1 MADGM
6 AAATA
11 SAGLTRFVFTQPSA
25 DSRSDI
31 VALTTDTSH
40 SARSPSGIVPQHSPQ
55 GSCSVH
61 NEMSSPTEAPP
72 LRSEE
77 QDVPGETLGSAER
90 QRLSLDVT
98 MSSVSDGSSG
108 VHSETNFGGA
118 SAEEQSND
126 TDQLMADSASHKDLL
141 LRSGAEQEEMLA
153 LHRAAAQSAEQR
165 IAGGPEQITTPR
177 CTDLEALNV
186 LGVDPRSSTA
196 RRGGRPR
203 DLLGHLRGSRA
214 CLCMRR
220 R

>member
-1 MADGM
+1 M
-6 AAATA
+6 
-11 SAGLTRFVFTQPSA
+11 
-25 DSRSDI
+25 
-31 VALTTDTSH
+31 
-40 SARSPSGIVPQHSPQ
+40 
-55 GSCSVH
+55 H

-141 LRSGAEQEEMLA
+141 LRSGAEQEETLA
-153 LHRAAAQSAEQR
+153 LHRAAAQSVEQH
-165 IAGGPEQITTPR
+165 IAGANHASLNGARNESCNETTRGTGALPIMWGVAQAPGARLIT
-177 CTDLEALNV
+177 A
-186 LGVDPRSSTA
+186 A
-196 RRGGRPR
+196 
-203 DLLGHLRGSRA
+203 
-214 CLCMRR
+214 
-220 R
+220 

>member
-141 LRSGAEQEEMLA
+141 LRSGAEQEETLA
-153 LHRAAAQSAEQR
+153 LHRAAAQSVEQH
-165 IAGGPEQITTPR
+165 IAGANHASLNGARNESCNETTRGTGALPIMWGVAQAPGARLIT
-177 CTDLEALNV
+177 A
-186 LGVDPRSSTA
+186 A
-196 RRGGRPR
+196 
-203 DLLGHLRGSRA
+203 
-214 CLCMRR
+214 
-220 R
+220 